1 MPRRK
6 KTAAEAVLC
15 GGLAGCASK
24 TAMAPLER
32 ARILLQVGR
41 DTSFVEALRR
51 VWRTEG
57 FQGLWAGNGASILR
71 VFPARGIAFAV
82 NERLRPYVK
91 RHAAGSFAAGG
102 LAGMCAAA
110 CTYPLDL
117 ARGVLGGQGKGSIW
131 QVLVEAWRRGGIKA
145 LYRGATPTLLGAIPF
160 DGIRFGVVGL
170 LRKSIQHEPESRGRA
185 VGRSAVYGGCGGLV
199 AGVATFPNDT
209 IRRCLQQPQAEYRGY
224 VDCAVSLVKAG
235 GVPRLYRGLAPSLLR
250 AAPSAAIQF
259 AAFDFFSGVVLGRNG

>member
-32 ARILLQVGR
+32 ARILLQVGK

-110 CTYPLDL
+110 ATYPLDL

-131 QVLVEAWRRGGIKA
+131 QVLVDAFRRGGVKA

-160 DGIRFGVVGL
+160 DGIRFGVVGV
-170 LRKSIQHEPESRGRA
+170 LRRYPHEPESRGRA

-209 IRRCLQQPQAEYRGY
+209 IRRCLQQPHSQYRGY
-224 VDCAVSLVKAG
+224 VDCALQLVRAD

-259 AAFDFFSGVVLGRNG
+259 AAFDFFSGVVLGRAG

>member
-57 FQGLWAGNGASILR
+57 LQGLWAGNGASILR

-110 CTYPLDL
+110 ATY
-117 ARGVLGGQGKGSIW
+117 
-131 QVLVEAWRRGGIKA
+131 
-145 LYRGATPTLLGAIPF
+145 
-160 DGIRFGVVGL
+160 
-170 LRKSIQHEPESRGRA
+170 
-185 VGRSAVYGGCGGLV
+185 
-199 AGVATFPNDT
+199 
-209 IRRCLQQPQAEYRGY
+209 
-224 VDCAVSLVKAG
+224 AG
-235 GVPRLYRGLAPSLLR
+235 GSRRNWR
-250 AAPSAAIQF
+250 Q
-259 AAFDFFSGVVLGRNG
+259 SGPPATARR

>member
-91 RHAAGSFAAGG
+91 RHATGSFAAGG

-110 CTYPLDL
+110 ATYPLDL

-131 QVLVEAWRRGGIKA
+131 QVLVDAFRRGGVKA

-160 DGIRFGVVGL
+160 DGIRFGVVGV
-170 LRKSIQHEPESRGRA
+170 LRRYPHEPESRGRA

-224 VDCAVSLVKAG
+224 VDCALSLVRAD

-259 AAFDFFSGVVLGRNG
+259 AAFDFFSGVVLGGGA

>member
-57 FQGLWAGNGASILR
+57 LQGLWAGNGASILR

-82 NERLRPYVK
+82 NERLRPYVTVSYT
-91 RHAAGSFAAGG
+91 H
-102 LAGMCAAA
+102 L
-110 CTYPLDL
+110 TLPTIL
-117 ARGVLGGQGKGSIW
+117 
-131 QVLVEAWRRGGIKA
+131 LV
-145 LYRGATPTLLGAIPF
+145 
-160 DGIRFGVVGL
+160 
-170 LRKSIQHEPESRGRA
+170 
-185 VGRSAVYGGCGGLV
+185 
-199 AGVATFPNDT
+199 
-209 IRRCLQQPQAEYRGY
+209 
-224 VDCAVSLVKAG
+224 
-235 GVPRLYRGLAPSLLR
+235 
-250 AAPSAAIQF
+250 
-259 AAFDFFSGVVLGRNG
+259 